1 MELKIKKLKEDAKLP
16 TYAHIGDAGF
26 DLYIPNDLT
35 IKSGERLSIPL
46 GLAMEIPDGYTGLL
60 LDKSGLSHKHG
71 LKSFGGVI
79 DAGYRGEFH
88 VGIMNLSDKDY
99 TFSKGDKIIQMLI
112 MPVARMN
119 IIEANELTESDRGTG
134 AFGSSG
140 K

>member
-1 MELKIKKLKEDAKLP
+1 MKLKIKKLKEGAKLP
-16 TYAHIGDAGF
+16 SYAHRGDAGF
-26 DLYIPNDLT
+26 DLYIPEDLT
-35 IKSGERLSIPL
+35 IQPGERLSIPL
-46 GLAMEIPDGYTGLL
+46 GLAIEIPEGHTGLL

-88 VGIMNLSDKDY
+88 VGIMNLSDKAY
-99 TFSKGDKIIQMLI
+99 SFSKGDKIIQMLI
-112 MPVARMN
+112 MPVVHAD
-119 IIEANELTESDRGTG
+119 IIESDELSESERGTG

>member
-1 MELKIKKLKEDAKLP
+1 MQLKIKKLSPDAKIP
-16 TYAHIGDAGF
+16 TYAHPGDAGF
-26 DLYIPNDLT
+26 DLFVPND
-35 IKSGERLSIPL
+35 IVINPGERLSIPL
-46 GLAMEIPDGYTGLL
+46 GLALEIPDGFTGLL

-88 VGIMNLSDKDY
+88 VGLVNLGDKPY
-99 TFSKGDKIIQMLI
+99 SFAKGDKIIQMLI
-112 MPVARMN
+112 MPVAHAE
-119 IIEANELTESDRGTG
+119 IIESTELSESSRGEG